1 MFTRSVLDTK
11 RTDERSGNVLE
22 LVERRLHR
30 DLQLC
35 CGLRSLKCSN
45 ADVRAR
51 LCGCRGGIVEW
62 KRANVRPRNVSN
74 AKRCTDER
82 QRAGD
87 DGYEQARFRGDVH
100 VQQRLRPLVR
110 KPSHMRADGHNG
122 FRNMEWLGAIVHC
135 SSLRGAGVG

>member
-30 DLQLC
+30 DLQLR
-35 CGLRSLKCSN
+35 CGLRSLKRSN

-62 KRANVRPRNVSN
+62 KRANVRPCDVHDAEQRI
-74 AKRCTDER
+74 DEW
-82 QRAGD
+82 QCPND
-87 DGYEQARFRGDVH
+87 DEYEQARLRCDVH
-100 VQQRLRPLVR
+100 VQQRLLPLVVE
-110 KPSHMRADGHNG
+110 PSHMHTDGYNG
-122 FRNMEWLGAIVHC
+122 
-135 SSLRGAGVG
+135 

>member
-30 DLQLC
+30 DLQLR

-62 KRANVRPRNVSN
+62 KRANVRTRNVSN

-82 QRAGD
+82 QRTGD
-87 DGYEQARFRGDVH
+87 DGYEQARLCCDVY
-100 VQQRLRPLVR
+100 VQQRLLPLIV
-110 KPSHMRADGHNG
+110 KPSHMRADGDNG
-122 FRNMEWLGAIVHC
+122 FWNME
-135 SSLRGAGVG
+135 